1 MRTRSVVSYL
11 LPLLGL
17 AACSPAAE
25 TGDPTGP
32 TSARALA
39 AWSAR
44 RAIPAGGE
52 VRAAAIAA
60 TASRIYVIAGN
71 AGFATTT
78 DLNRIYNPATDRWS
92 LGAKL
97 PSPRDFGMAAT
108 LSDGVHFLGGV
119 GPSGLAPEHWV
130 YSTATNAWTPRAP
143 LPLLVDAAVSRVV
156 NNRLYIIG
164 GGSAAGPS
172 GAVQIYDPATDS
184 WSTGAPMPTP
194 RLSTANGVLG
204 RRILVVGGQT
214 AGIGTTDVLEVY
226 DTQLN
231 QWSTLPALPPG
242 PREALGGGIQGGKL
256 CVFGGRI
263 AQGNPSGIP
272 YPETFCYTPRTMTW
286 AQGPDML
293 TPRVEV
299 ASIEFGGGIYAIGG
313 RNAASFG
320 LVTNEV
326 FK

>member
-1 MRTRSVVSYL
+1 MRTRSAVTHL

-17 AACSPAAE
+17 VACSSVADTA
-25 TGDPTGP
+25 DPTAPSG
-32 TSARALA
+32 ARALA

-44 RAIPAGGE
+44 RAIPAGGG

-60 TASRIYVIAGN
+60 TASRIHVIAGN
-71 AGFATTT
+71 AGAATLT

-92 LGAKL
+92 QGARL
-97 PSPRDFGMAAT
+97 PSPRDFGMAAA
-108 LSDGVHFLGGV
+108 LSDGVHFVGGI

-130 YSTATNAWTPRAP
+130 YNTTANSWTPRAP
-143 LPLLVDAAVSRVV
+143 LPLLVDAAVARVV

-164 GGSAAGPS
+164 GGSAAGPT
-172 GAVQIYDPATDS
+172 GAVQIYDPGTDS
-184 WSTGAPMPTP
+184 WSTGAPMPTA
-194 RLSTANGVLG
+194 RLSTANGVIG

-214 AGIGTTDVLEVY
+214 AGVGTTAVLEVY

-231 QWSTLPALPPG
+231 QWSTLPPLPPG
-242 PREALGGGIQGGKL
+242 PREALGGGILGGKL

-272 YPETFCYTPRTMTW
+272 FPETFCYTPGTRTWT
-286 AQGPDML
+286 QGADML

-313 RNAASFG
+313 RDAATFA
-320 LVTNEV
+320 LPTNEV
-326 FK
+326 YK

>member
-1 MRTRSVVSYL
+1 MRTRSAVTYL

-17 AACSPAAE
+17 VACTSTAD
-25 TGDPTGP
+25 TVDPTAP
-32 TSARALA
+32 SSVRALA

-60 TASRIYVIAGN
+60 TASRIYVIAGD
-71 AGFATTT
+71 AGFATLT

-97 PSPRDFGMAAT
+97 PSPRDFGMAAA
-108 LSDGVHFLGGV
+108 LSDGIHFVGGV
-119 GPSGLAPEHWV
+119 GPSGLAAEHWV
-130 YSTATNAWTPRAP
+130 YSTTANSWTPRAP
-143 LPLLVDAAVSRVV
+143 LPLLVDAAVAQVV

-172 GAVQIYDPATDS
+172 GAVQIYDPGTDS
-184 WSTGAPMPTP
+184 WSTGAPMPTA
-194 RLSTANGVLG
+194 RLSTAYGVIG

-214 AGIGTTDVLEVY
+214 VGIGTTDALEVY

-231 QWSTLPALPPG
+231 QWTTLPALPAG
-242 PREALGGGIQGGKL
+242 PREALGGGIIGGKL
-256 CVFGGRI
+256 CVFGGRL

-272 YPETFCYTPRTMTW
+272 YPETYCFTPKTRSW

-313 RNAASFG
+313 RDAASFG
-320 LVTNEV
+320 LATNEV
-326 FK
+326 LR